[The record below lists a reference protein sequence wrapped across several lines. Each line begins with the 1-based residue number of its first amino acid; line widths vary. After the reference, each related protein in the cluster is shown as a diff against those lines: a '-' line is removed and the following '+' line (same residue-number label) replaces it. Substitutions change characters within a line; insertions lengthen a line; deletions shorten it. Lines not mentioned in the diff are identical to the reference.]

1 LDGADVQRIQAHNT
15 VRAGTEPCTF
25 WHILLYPL
33 PTFLIQNGKKKRNQ
47 ESCKE
52 ANSRPEE
59 GSVSEAGTSCGG
71 RKEEGHTED
80 TSESTAG

>member
-1 LDGADVQRIQAHNT
+1 MERMYSASRHIIQYVPAQKQ
-15 VRAGTEPCTF
+15 PCTF
-25 WHILLYPL
+25 CHILLYPL
-33 PTFLIQNGKKKRNQ
+33 PTFLIQNGKSQRNQ

-71 RKEEGHTED
+71 QKEDGHTED